1 MPACRH
7 SKGNKEPSR
16 NPNTGGIIMKT
27 FISFLLTVV
36 LSAGALGHDG
46 IRITGRV
53 NSPYLPTSGGTLF
66 LNISLAFPVI
76 KKPSRMPMNL
86 SIVLDRSGSMA
97 DERKIDYAKSALG
110 TLIRQLS
117 PDDILSVVIYDDV
130 VEVLQPARKVRNREE
145 LIRRI
150 GEVFPRGSTNLGGG
164 LVEGLQQVSRNANRE
179 YVNRVILFSDGLAN
193 QGVTDPHALN
203 SIARR
208 YRHQGISVT
217 TMGVGLDYNENL
229 MAGLAEYGGGRY
241 YFIESPRSIAHIL
254 RREFETMTTILAQN
268 AVLEITLG
276 PGFEVVDA
284 IGYTWERQGNRC
296 LIPLGDLSSGQTQDV
311 TLELRAPSGT
321 GTAQVAQAILQFTS
335 DALQA
340 KTSPEFA
347 TTISYTTDQ
356 ETVEKNRDLE
366 VQAKADVALSTR
378 TVEQAL
384 ESFDRGDRDAAVKAL
399 EEAQNVLMA
408 SPAAASAGAGEM
420 LKEQRERL
428 EGFRRTLKNDEIDA
442 RKAKKSVQ
450 YENYRLQKNDQ

>member
-1 MPACRH
+1 
-7 SKGNKEPSR
+7 
-16 NPNTGGIIMKT
+16 MKT
-27 FISFLLTVV
+27 FIALLLTVA
-36 LSAGALGHDG
+36 LPGLALGHDG
-46 IRITGRV
+46 IRITGKV
-53 NSPYLPTSGGTLF
+53 NSPYIPTSGGTLF
-66 LNISLAFPVI
+66 LNISLALPVI
-76 KKPSRMPMNL
+76 KKPDRMPMNL

-97 DERKIDYAKSALG
+97 DERKIDYAKSALA

-117 PDDILSVVIYDDV
+117 PNDILSVVIYDDV
-130 VEVLQPARKVRNREE
+130 VEVLQPAGRVRNREK

-179 YVNRVILFSDGLAN
+179 FVNRVILFSDGLAN
-193 QGVTDPHALN
+193 QGVTDPHSLN
-203 SIARR
+203 NIARR
-208 YRHQGISVT
+208 YRHRGISVT

-229 MAGLAEYGGGRY
+229 MAGLAEHGGGRY

-254 RREFETMTTILAQN
+254 HREFEAMTAILAQN

-296 LIPLGDLSSGQTQDV
+296 LIPLGDLSSGQAQDI

-321 GTAQVAQAILQFTS
+321 GTAHVAQGVLHFTS

-340 KTSPEFA
+340 GTRAEFM
-347 TTISYTTDQ
+347 TNVSYTGSR
-356 ETVEKNRDLE
+356 EIVEKNRDLE

-384 ESFDRGDRDAAVKAL
+384 ESFDRGDTDAAVKAL
-399 EEAQNVLMA
+399 EEAQDALMA

-428 EGFRRTLKNDEIDA
+428 EGFRRTLKDEEIDA

-450 YENYRLQKNDQ
+450 YENYRRQKNDQ